1 MGNQKSR
8 VPPPPV
14 QQQPT
19 MTLAKQMD
27 ILEKRRA
34 QKEALVRTCAEDAK
48 RRIALQ
54 DSRGALQQLKAK
66 RRHEEELT
74 KIYIMMDK
82 LAELEHTTE
91 SAKITAGVLRATEA
105 ATTSIQSI
113 GLDVDKADA
122 ILDASR
128 EAIDGVND
136 VSAVFGRME
145 VDPDIERELAEM
157 TSTVQIPTLPVLP
170 THVPTRTLTSE
181 EEIAQLEK
189 QALPA

>member
-1 MGNQKSR
+1 
-8 VPPPPV
+8 
-14 QQQPT
+14 
-19 MTLAKQMD
+19 
-27 ILEKRRA
+27 
-34 QKEALVRTCAEDAK
+34 
-48 RRIALQ
+48 
-54 DSRGALQQLKAK
+54 
-66 RRHEEELT
+66 
-74 KIYIMMDK
+74 MMDK

-105 ATTSIQSI
+105 ATASIHSV

-122 ILDASR
+122 IMDASR

-145 VDPDIERELAEM
+145 VDPEIERELADM
-157 TSTVQIPTLPVLP
+157 TASVQIPTLPVLP

-189 QALPA
+189 QPLPA